1 MRFFLRRGPWG
12 ILFVWFFF
20 SNNSVGPLWCLDKNT
35 PDHPPL
41 LLGKY
46 YAGSQNNIQL
56 ASDSKSEFAID
67 RVKLIGV
74 STNNSSQLN
83 DTRDQAAEGQQ
94 QGAEESIPKSNSSRQ
109 RDGRESSVKS
119 TCYGLIWK

>member
-1 MRFFLRRGPWG
+1 MLALPGVS
-12 ILFVWFFF
+12 IKISLT
-20 SNNSVGPLWCLDKNT
+20 T
-35 PDHPPL
+35 PSPL
-41 LLGKY
+41 LLGNY

-56 ASDSKSEFAID
+56 ASDSNSEFAID

-94 QGAEESIPKSNSSRQ
+94 QGAEESIPKCNLSRQ
-109 RDGRESSVKS
+109 SR
-119 TCYGLIWK
+119 